1 MQQKELFRK
10 SALEKLSSPERLD
23 VMMQVTSPTA
33 WLSLVGVGAILALL
47 VAWSV
52 LGSISIKVQGKGIL
66 IRGDAVLN
74 VTSGSYG
81 RLTEILVKENE
92 VVQEGDVVARLHQ
105 PQLDERIRNKR
116 VELENLIRQAERNR
130 RDQGRITS
138 RLRVQADEF
147 RQKIATQ
154 EDAVAKGLLTN
165 STVLA
170 TKQQLT
176 ATEQQ
181 MAQIRADLGQW
192 QSRVNGVQRVLSE
205 MESQLGS
212 STEVTSPYTGRVL
225 EITASVGDLLNQGS
239 RIVTLEA
246 FEEPIEAV
254 IYIPAADGK
263 KVRPGMLA
271 QISPST
277 VKAEEYGFMIG
288 EVESVSDFPVTPE
301 GLRKVLRNDQ
311 LVSDLTGSS
320 APIEVD
326 VRLIEDPDTESGFKW
341 SSSKGPPMKVFTGTV
356 CTGNVTVETK
366 KPISYILPILRSA
379 VGAS

>member
-1 MQQKELFRK
+1 MGSEGLFRK
-10 SALEKLSSPERLD
+10 AALEKLSSPERLD

-33 WLSLVGVGAILALL
+33 WLALVAVGAVLALL
-47 VAWSV
+47 VAWSI
-52 LGSISIKVQGKGIL
+52 LGSISIKVQGRGIL

-74 VTSGSYG
+74 VTSGAYG
-81 RLTEILVKENE
+81 RLTEILVEENE
-92 VVQEGDVVARLHQ
+92 VVQKGDVVARLHQ

-116 VELENLIRQAERNR
+116 SEIENLIQQAERNR
-130 RDQGRITS
+130 RDQGRIIA
-138 RLRVQADEF
+138 RLDVQADEF

-154 EDAVAKGLLTN
+154 EEALAKGLLTN
-165 STVLA
+165 ATVLN

-176 ATEQQ
+176 STEQQ
-181 MAQIRADLGQW
+181 KAQIRADLGQW
-192 QSRVNGVQRVLSE
+192 QGRVDSAQRDLSE

-212 STEVTSPYTGRVL
+212 STEVTSAYTGRVL

-239 RIVTLEA
+239 GIVTLEA

-263 KVRPGMLA
+263 KVLPGMLA

-288 EVESVSDFPVTPE
+288 EVQSVSDFPVTPE

-311 LVSDLTGSS
+311 LVADLTGNS
-320 APIEVD
+320 APIAVEVL
-326 VRLIEDPDTESGFKW
+326 LIEDPDTESGFKW

-356 CTGNVTVETK
+356 CSGNVTVEQK